1 MIGNKVDLYSNS
13 NNSISKSEAISLSK
27 KYGMEYFE
35 TCSIGDTSINLV
47 YDYLFNNVVNS
58 IPNPP
63 TP

>member
-1 MIGNKVDLYSNS
+1 LYQ
-13 NNSISKSEAISLSK
+13 NNNGVSKSEAISLSK